1 MSTITLT
8 TTQHAMLDHAIHHTD
23 GRVDWF
29 PENIKGGAR
38 QKVLQGLFNR
48 ALITPH
54 GSDWL
59 VAAEGYDA
67 LGCARPTACSIA
79 PDPELDPELDAA
91 VAQAEASWVQGVDT
105 AESTSAA
112 QAESGE
118 VAIET
123 ETQVDQ
129 HDNVKGCDER
139 LAGTDAPATEI
150 DATQGQPLPAAAP
163 AEQPITKAIRT
174 REHSK
179 QATIIGMLQ
188 RAEGATIAQI
198 CEATGWQAHTV
209 RGTFAGAF
217 KKKLGLTITSA
228 KPQGG
233 ERSYRVVASTDEL
246 LA

>member
-8 TTQHAMLDHAIHHTD
+8 ATQHAMLAHAIHHAE
-23 GRVDWF
+23 GRIDWF
-29 PENIKGGAR
+29 PENIKGGAH

-67 LGCARPTACSIA
+67 LGCARPVACSIA
-79 PDPELDPELDAA
+79 PVHELEAA
-91 VAQAEASWVQGVDT
+91 VALVEATWAQGVNTNDAVANESAPADQAETGV
-105 AESTSAA
+105 
-112 QAESGE
+112 

-123 ETQVDQ
+123 ETQADRVD
-129 HDNVKGCDER
+129 NATGCDDC
-139 LAGTDAPATEI
+139 LAGTDVPTTEI
-150 DATQGQPLPAAAP
+150 DATQGQPKPASTP
-163 AEQPITKAIRT
+163 ADQPLAKVIRT
-174 REHSK
+174 RENSK

-188 RAEGATIAQI
+188 RVEGATIAQI

-217 KKKLGLTITSA
+217 KKKLGMTITSDKA
-228 KPQGG
+228 QGG
-233 ERSYRVVASTDEL
+233 VRTYRA
-246 LA
+246 AA